1 MHSIRHLTECYLS
14 ITLFL
19 ISFVAPSLVWSN
31 KVLVQPLQMTHW
43 FILAKERYDNNNNNV
58 ALYSF
63 LSVARSAILCI
74 CLRLQSNFRENCTGT
89 FLSIHVGYRKTSW
102 VSLVVPSVFQVAEF
116 WEKSRNF
123 CSWHRIEPSRGIRV
137 FITEFDGFF
146 Y

>member
-1 MHSIRHLTECYLS
+1 MHSIRHLTERYLS

-63 LSVARSAILCI
+63 LSVARSAIFCI
-74 CLRLQSNFRENCTGT
+74 CLRLQSNFRQNCRGE
-89 FLSIHVGYRKTSW
+89 
-102 VSLVVPSVFQVAEF
+102 VVPLIP
-116 WEKSRNF
+116 R
-123 CSWHRIEPSRGIRV
+123 HP
-137 FITEFDGFF
+137 
-146 Y
+146 